1 MNFQK
6 MFGSKKSNPQKAMQH
21 LVQTEDELIKRSH
34 DLERE
39 IKLQQQ
45 TARQHVFA
53 NKRGKNTFL

>member
-1 MNFQK
+1 
-6 MFGSKKSNPQKAMQH
+6 MFGSKKSNSQKVMQR